1 MSEYV
6 SIKKTVLQKLE
17 ESLPELAER
26 FDVAVI
32 GIFGSVSRGEDT
44 KDSDVDI
51 LYAFKN
57 GGLPLRDFFAFRDYL
72 TELFGRQVDLVP
84 IKWIEPGIQPFI
96 EQDMILYSPQ
106 QVSAEA

>member
-44 KDSDVDI
+44 KAI
-51 LYAFKN
+51 N
-57 GGLPLRDFFAFRDYL
+57 
-72 TELFGRQVDLVP
+72 
-84 IKWIEPGIQPFI
+84 
-96 EQDMILYSPQ
+96 
-106 QVSAEA
+106 